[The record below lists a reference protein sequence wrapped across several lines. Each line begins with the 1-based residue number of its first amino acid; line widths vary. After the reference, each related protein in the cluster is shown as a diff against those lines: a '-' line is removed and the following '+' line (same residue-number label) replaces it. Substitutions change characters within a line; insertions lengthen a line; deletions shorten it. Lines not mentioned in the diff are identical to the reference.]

1 MDSKFLGNKKKIL
14 DISDLIFF
22 FALVQEEGIVVT
34 VEDTETCSPPEI
46 IHPTKDSGED
56 GTENIVSPE
65 NGSESSFSS
74 IPSPYSSP
82 PVSPDKSLQV
92 PPQII
97 CEAVLGAM
105 PLRWK
110 NPMKENKELERNFN
124 NAVFS
129 FNTDQFTLQ
138 KRLENQVGFFSDC
151 KVFVFLTS
159 NLSLTYVRDLCQIF
173 LLKLSKL
180 INCTSPEKN
189 HREHQEKT
197 IGF

>member
-1 MDSKFLGNKKKIL
+1 MDSKFLGNKKKFL
-14 DISDLIFF
+14 DISDVIFF
-22 FALVQEEGIVVT
+22 FALVQEESIVVT

-74 IPSPYSSP
+74 TPSPYSSH
-82 PVSPDKSLQV
+82 VSPEKSLQV

-97 CEAVLGAM
+97 CEGVLGAM

-110 NPMKENKELERNFN
+110 NPMEENKELERNFN

-151 KVFVFLTS
+151 RVFVFLNMQPKFNVRKRSLS
-159 NLSLTYVRDLCQIF
+159 NFSSKIKQI
-173 LLKLSKL
+173 
-180 INCTSPEKN
+180 N
-189 HREHQEKT
+189 
-197 IGF
+197 